1 MKPILKIWILGLVA
15 LLLGGCASTVD
26 QMYCLPKRSEEYQ
39 NLQSAMDKAMSGLDY
54 CAPVSGENQQSVQT
68 ADLNGDGEEE
78 YLVFAKGGEEKP
90 LNILVFTHQGEGF
103 VHTAT
108 IQSEGTAFD
117 QVEYIQMDDKP
128 GLEIVVG
135 CQLTDQLPKSVSVYQ
150 MDDDEPHQ
158 ILSTNYT
165 KFLCPDLD
173 ENGTRELFILA
184 AGDSNTDSGIATL
197 YYTEH
202 GVMTRSKEVNMS
214 EPAANLKRI
223 ITGRMFGGIPA
234 VYVASAVDEN
244 AIITDIYTML
254 RGELVNVT
262 FSNESGTSIQTLRN
276 HYIYACD
283 IDQDGVVELPDL
295 MTTEPMTMDATSR
308 RHYFIRWYAMAVDGA
323 EIEKMYT
330 FHSFVGGWYLQLGED
345 WARRMTVDQQGNT
358 YSFYIWDEDTQE
370 SEKIFTIYALSGTNR
385 EEQAGKSNR
394 FVLYRGETVIYA
406 CDLEVASAK
415 YDITQEGMIQAFQLI
430 RTDWNTGE
438 T

>member
-90 LNILVFTHQGEGF
+90 LNILVFTYQGEGF

-158 ILSTNYT
+158 ILSTNYA

-262 FSNESGTSIQTLRN
+262 FSNESGASIQTLRN

-308 RHYFIRWYAMAVDGA
+308 RHYFIRWYAMAVDGV